1 MVKVNVKKI
10 EILKAR
16 YRYSIREIVDDFL
29 RKKLD
34 KEVRDF
40 AKNEL
45 GIETVFKSFDFSKI
59 DFFKNNF
66 EEPQVGL
73 NDLYYRVSRKVLS
86 GTKPENLD
94 LLITI
99 NDNQQHLDPSPT
111 VELVPRLSLKKNI
124 RTQNFQGLACSS
136 LSEAILNSAGN
147 FRLDNNESLVLI
159 GTYYTPWFLDRIKQ
173 IKHISKKDKSNFY
186 NLIYFLIFSDVVG
199 ATVLSQKKSQA
210 SIQIDSDFIL
220 TLKDTTKRGYDKAT
234 IKLSPDAKNRIIF
247 DMNLNPHKLREMTA
261 KLSLENL
268 RLLKQKSPK
277 EYEKIKIW
285 GFHTAG
291 KRFVDHIIQK
301 CQIEKSQVKLTYD
314 LMKETGNT
322 GAVSS
327 LQFMKEVTDRK
338 LLSQNYLG
346 CFFDYGWEGVNL
358 LPFKKL

>member
-1 MVKVNVKKI
+1 MKVNFKKI
-10 EILKAR
+10 EILKAK
-16 YRYSIREIVDDFL
+16 YRYSVREIVDDFL

-66 EEPQVGL
+66 EEPRISL
-73 NDLYYRVSRKVLS
+73 NDLYYSVSKKILS
-86 GTKPENLD
+86 GSKLRNIGLF
-94 LLITI
+94 ITI
-99 NDNQQHLDPSPT
+99 NDNQQYLDPSPT

-136 LSEAILNSAGN
+136 LSEAVLNSAGSFYLGN
-147 FRLDNNESLVLI
+147 GESLVLI

-173 IKHISKKDKSNFY
+173 IKHISKKNKSNFY
-186 NLIYFLIFSDVVG
+186 NLIYFLIFSDIVG
-199 ATVLSQKKSQA
+199 GTILSPKKSQA
-210 SIQIDSDFIL
+210 DIQVDSDHIL
-220 TLKDTTKRGYDKAT
+220 TLKDTSKHGYDKAT
-234 IKLSPDAKNRIIF
+234 IKLSSDAKNRIIF
-247 DMNLNPHKLREMTA
+247 DMNLNPKKLREITA
-261 KLSLENL
+261 NLSLENL
-268 RLLKQKSPK
+268 RLLKQKIPRDYK
-277 EYEKIKIW
+277 KIKIW

-291 KRFVDHIIQK
+291 KRFVDHISQK
-301 CQIEKSQVKLTYD
+301 CRIEKSQTKLTYE
-314 LMKETGNT
+314 LMKKTGNA

-327 LQFMKEVTDRK
+327 LQFMREVVNRK
-338 LLSQNYLG
+338 LISQNSLG

>member
-1 MVKVNVKKI
+1 MKVNFKKI
-10 EILKAR
+10 EILKAK

-29 RKKLD
+29 KKKLD
-34 KEVRDF
+34 KQVRDF

-45 GIETVFKSFDFSKI
+45 GIETVYKSFDFSKV

-66 EEPQVGL
+66 EEPQIGL
-73 NDLYYRVSRKVLS
+73 NDLYFRVSKKVLS
-86 GTKPENLD
+86 GLKPNTID

-136 LSEAILNSAGN
+136 LSEAVLNSAGN
-147 FRLDNNESLVLI
+147 FRLGNNDSLVLI

-186 NLIYFLIFSDVVG
+186 NLIYFLIFSDIVG
-199 ATVLSQKKSQA
+199 ATILSQKSKGN
-210 SIQIDSDFIL
+210 IQIDSDFIL
-220 TLKDTTKRGYDKAT
+220 TLKDTSKKGYDKAT
-234 IKLSPDAKNRIIF
+234 LKLSPDSKNRIIF
-247 DMNLNPHKLREMTA
+247 DMNLNPGKLRQMTA

-268 RLLKQKSPK
+268 RLLKQKLPRD
-277 EYEKIKIW
+277 YEKIKIW

-291 KRFVDHIIQK
+291 KRFVDHVAHK
-301 CQIEKSQVKLTYD
+301 CQIEKSQAKLTYD
-314 LMKETGNT
+314 LMKKTGNT

-327 LQFMKEVTDRK
+327 LQFLKEVADRK
-338 LLSQNYLG
+338 IVSSNSLG

>member
-1 MVKVNVKKI
+1 MKVNFKKI
-10 EILKAR
+10 EILKAK
-16 YRYSIREIVDDFL
+16 YRYSVREIVDDFL

-45 GIETVFKSFDFSKI
+45 GIETVFKSFDLSKI

-66 EEPQVGL
+66 EEPQISL
-73 NDLYYRVSRKVLS
+73 NDLYYRVSKKILS
-86 GTKPENLD
+86 GSKLRNIG

-99 NDNQQHLDPSPT
+99 NDNQQYLDPSPT

-136 LSEAILNSAGN
+136 LSEAVLNSAGN
-147 FRLDNNESLVLI
+147 FYLGNGESLVLI

-173 IKHISKKDKSNFY
+173 IKHISKKNKSNFY
-186 NLIYFLIFSDVVG
+186 NLIYFLIFSDIVG
-199 ATVLSQKKSQA
+199 GTILSPKKSQA
-210 SIQIDSDFIL
+210 DIQVDSDHIL
-220 TLKDTTKRGYDKAT
+220 TLKDTNKHGYDKAT
-234 IKLSPDAKNRIIF
+234 IKLSSDAKNRIIF
-247 DMNLNPHKLREMTA
+247 DMNLNPKKLREVTA
-261 KLSLENL
+261 NLSLENL
-268 RLLKQKSPK
+268 RLLKQKIPRDYK
-277 EYEKIKIW
+277 KIKIW

-291 KRFVDHIIQK
+291 KRFVDHISQK
-301 CQIEKSQVKLTYD
+301 CRIEKSQTKLTYE
-314 LMKETGNT
+314 LMKRTGNT

-327 LQFMKEVTDRK
+327 LQFMREVVNRK
-338 LLSQNYLG
+338 LISQNSLG

>member
-1 MVKVNVKKI
+1 MKVNFKKI
-10 EILKAR
+10 EILKAK
-16 YRYSIREIVDDFL
+16 YRYSVREIVDDFL

-45 GIETVFKSFDFSKI
+45 GIETVFKSFDLSKI

-66 EEPQVGL
+66 EEPQISL
-73 NDLYYRVSRKVLS
+73 NDLYYRVSKKILS
-86 GTKPENLD
+86 GSKPRNIG

-136 LSEAILNSAGN
+136 LSEAVLNSAGN
-147 FRLDNNESLVLI
+147 FYLGNGESLVLI

-173 IKHISKKDKSNFY
+173 IKHISKKNKSNFY
-186 NLIYFLIFSDVVG
+186 NLIYFLIFSDIVG
-199 ATVLSQKKSQA
+199 GTILSPKKSQA
-210 SIQIDSDFIL
+210 DIQVDSDHIL
-220 TLKDTTKRGYDKAT
+220 TLKDTNKHGYDKAT
-234 IKLSPDAKNRIIF
+234 IKLSSDTKNRIIF
-247 DMNLNPHKLREMTA
+247 DMNLNPKKLREVTA
-261 KLSLENL
+261 NLSLENL
-268 RLLKQKSPK
+268 RLLKQKIPRDYK
-277 EYEKIKIW
+277 KIKIW

-291 KRFVDHIIQK
+291 KRFVDHISQK
-301 CQIEKSQVKLTYD
+301 CRIEKSQTKLTYE
-314 LMKETGNT
+314 LMKRTGNT

-327 LQFMKEVTDRK
+327 LQFMREVVNRK
-338 LLSQNYLG
+338 LISQNSLG

>member
-1 MVKVNVKKI
+1 MVKVNFKKI
-10 EILKAR
+10 EVLKAK

-29 RKKLD
+29 NKKLD

-45 GIETVFKSFDFSKI
+45 GIETVFKSFDLSKV

-73 NDLYYRVSRKVLS
+73 NDLYRRVAKKTLS
-86 GTKPENLD
+86 CTKPEKID

-99 NDNQQHLDPSPT
+99 NDNQQYLDPSPT
-111 VELVPRLSLKKNI
+111 VELIPKLGLKKNI

-147 FRLDNNESLVLI
+147 FRLGNNDSLVLI

-199 ATVLSQKKSQA
+199 ATVLSQKRSQA

-234 IKLSPDAKNRIIF
+234 LKLSPDVKNRIIF
-247 DMNLNPHKLREMTA
+247 DMKLNPSRLREMTA
-261 KLSLENL
+261 NLSFENL
-268 RLLKQKSPK
+268 RLLKQKMPRD
-277 EYEKIKIW
+277 YEKIKIW

-291 KRFVDHIIQK
+291 KRFVDYITQK
-301 CQIEKSQVKLTYD
+301 CRIEKSQAKLTYD
-314 LMKETGNT
+314 LMRETGNT

-327 LQFMKEVTDRK
+327 LQFMKKVVDKK
-338 LLSQNYLG
+338 LLSQNSLG